1 MAGAFSLTIYS
12 IGSLTVLIPTKV
24 SEKDSRSSPE
34 LRRRIRED
42 PSFQTTPLA
51 DGGRVQAQE
60 TVGLKEI
67 DSTSFVPNSAEKVR

>member
-51 DGGRVQAQE
+51 DGGRV
-60 TVGLKEI
+60 
-67 DSTSFVPNSAEKVR
+67 